1 MKIIIGPY
9 TNWIGPYQIAEKILF
24 WMDRDKDER
33 VHKFGEWLAGSEN
46 DPSTLTKIC
55 RFIDSKKTRKEYIRI
70 DKHDTWGMDHTLALI
85 ITPMLKQLRDTKHG
99 APSVD
104 DEDVPDHIKSTSAPP
119 KDNEWD
125 IDGHHFLRW
134 DWVLDEMIFS
144 FESKLNDEWDK
155 EFWTGE
161 AGPVEWEETEK
172 TFPNPLTNEEEK
184 TYIMK
189 KTGNLECNWTARQV
203 KSDRIQNGF
212 RLFGKYYQSLWD

>member
-1 MKIIIGPY
+1 MKIVIGPY
-9 TNWIGPYQIAEKILF
+9 RSWVGPYQIAEKILF

-33 VHKFGEWLAGSEN
+33 VHKFGEWLAGSETH
-46 DPSTLTKIC
+46 PSLLTKVC
-55 RFIDSKKTRKEYIRI
+55 QFIDSKKTRKEYIRI

-85 ITPMLKQLRDTKHG
+85 IHPMLIQLRDTKHG
-99 APSVD
+99 GPHVD

-134 DWVLDEMIFS
+134 DWVLDEMIFA
-144 FESKLNDEWDK
+144 FESKLDDNWDN

-189 KTGNLECNWTARQV
+189 KTGNLECNWAARQV